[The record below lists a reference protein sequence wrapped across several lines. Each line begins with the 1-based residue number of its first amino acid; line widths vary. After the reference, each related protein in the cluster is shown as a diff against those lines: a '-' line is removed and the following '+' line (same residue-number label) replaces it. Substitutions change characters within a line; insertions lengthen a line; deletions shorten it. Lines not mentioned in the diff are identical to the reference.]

1 LLTIVVDMLRRR
13 PAAENPPL
21 SATRTNAVRLVSRS
35 IAASDYPL
43 TRDNASGFNRIIR
56 SRRSLHLPNS
66 TEPAFRGRR
75 PVQEDAMSDLSYV
88 ADSLV
93 KTGLRPSRRT
103 VKRAALGLAV
113 ALGVA
118 GAAEFGYG
126 YLTTG
131 RYLESTDDAYVK
143 ADSTI
148 ISPKVSGYIAQV
160 LVGDNEPVKSGQ
172 LLARIDDRDFRTAL
186 KQAQAD
192 VAGSEAAVRNLDA
205 QIALQQPLIEQ
216 GTADIAAADANLKFA
231 QEERARYD
239 DLMRTG
245 SGTIQ
250 RAQQTDAAL
259 REKIAQ
265 LQHGKSGLLAAER
278 KVDVLTTDRAKAV
291 AQLDRA
297 RAVEQQAA
305 LNLSYTEIT
314 APVDGTVGARSL
326 RVGQYVQAGTQLM
339 AVVPLD
345 AVYVVANFKETQLT
359 HVRNGQPVEIR
370 IDSFHATKLKG
381 HVDSLSPASGLEF
394 ALLPPDNATGNFTK
408 IVQRVPVKIVLD
420 DHSLSGLL
428 RPGMSAEPTVDTKA
442 TVLAEREAS
451 SKVAADAASARSHGG

>member
-1 LLTIVVDMLRRR
+1 MT
-13 PAAENPPL
+13 
-21 SATRTNAVRLVSRS
+21 
-35 IAASDYPL
+35 
-43 TRDNASGFNRIIR
+43 
-56 SRRSLHLPNS
+56 
-66 TEPAFRGRR
+66 
-75 PVQEDAMSDLSYV
+75 DLSYIS
-88 ADSLV
+88 DSKAKISL
-93 KTGLRPSRRT
+93 GPSRQAI
-103 VKRAALGLAV
+103 KRAALALML

-118 GAAEFGYG
+118 GAADFGHY

-148 ISPKVSGYIAQV
+148 VAPKVSGYLAEV
-160 LVGDNEPVKSGQ
+160 LVGDNEPVKARQ

-186 KQAQAD
+186 DQAQAD

-205 QIALQQPLIEQ
+205 QIGLQQPVIEQ
-216 GTADIAAADANLKFA
+216 GSADVAAAEANLKFA
-231 QEERARYD
+231 REEQARYD
-239 DLMRTG
+239 DLMKSG
-245 SGTIQ
+245 SGTVQ

-259 REKIAQ
+259 REKTAQ
-265 LQHGKSGLLAAER
+265 LQHGKSGLLAAR
-278 KVDVLTTDRAKAV
+278 RRIDVLTTERAKAV
-291 AQLDRA
+291 AQLDHA

-305 LNLSYTEIT
+305 LNLSYTQII

-326 RVGQYVQAGTQLM
+326 RVGQFVQAGTQLM

-359 HVRNGQPVEIR
+359 HVRNGQPVEVE
-370 IDSFHATKLKG
+370 IDSFHGTKLKG

-420 DHSLSGLL
+420 DHSLTGLL

-442 TVLAEREAS
+442 TVVAERETNKRLAS
-451 SKVAADAASARSHGG
+451 NPAVMRPNGS

>member
-1 LLTIVVDMLRRR
+1 MSNLSYTTDLPPKIGLHPSRLTIK
-13 PAAENPPL
+13 
-21 SATRTNAVRLVSRS
+21 
-35 IAASDYPL
+35 
-43 TRDNASGFNRIIR
+43 RI
-56 SRRSLHLPNS
+56 
-66 TEPAFRGRR
+66 
-75 PVQEDAMSDLSYV
+75 
-88 ADSLV
+88 
-93 KTGLRPSRRT
+93 
-103 VKRAALGLAV
+103 ALGLAA
-113 ALGVA
+113 ALGIAVA
-118 GAAEFGYG
+118 ADFGYG
-126 YLTTG
+126 YFTTG

-148 ISPKVSGYIAQV
+148 VSPKISGYIAEV
-160 LVGDNEPVKSGQ
+160 LVGDNQPVKAGQ

-186 KQAQAD
+186 SQARAD
-192 VAGSEAAVRNLDA
+192 VGASEASVRNLDA
-205 QIALQQPLIEQ
+205 QISLQQPLIEQ
-216 GTADIAAADANLKFA
+216 GKADVAAAEANLKFA
-231 QEERARYD
+231 QEEQARYD
-239 DLMRTG
+239 GLMKTG

-259 REKIAQ
+259 REKTAQ

-278 KVDVLTTDRAKAV
+278 KVDVLITERAKAV

-297 RAVEQQAA
+297 RAVEAQAA

-326 RVGQYVQAGTQLM
+326 RVGQFVQAGTQLM

-345 AVYVVANFKETQLT
+345 AIYVVANFKETQLT
-359 HVRNGQPVEIR
+359 HMRDGQPVEIR
-370 IDSFHATKLKG
+370 IDSFHNTKLRG

-420 DHSLSGLL
+420 DHNLTGLL

-442 TVLAEREAS
+442 TVLAEREAKS
-451 SKVAADAASARSHGG
+451 RLVSNTAATTRPGG

>member
-1 LLTIVVDMLRRR
+1 MSN
-13 PAAENPPL
+13 AAYTTE
-21 SATRTNAVRLVSRS
+21 TTDK
-35 IAASDYPL
+35 I
-43 TRDNASGFNRIIR
+43 
-56 SRRSLHLPNS
+56 SLI
-66 TEPAFRGRR
+66 
-75 PVQEDAMSDLSYV
+75 
-88 ADSLV
+88 
-93 KTGLRPSRRT
+93 PSRRAI
-103 VKRAALGLAV
+103 KRAALALAL

-118 GAAEFGYG
+118 VAGDFSYD
-126 YLTTG
+126 YLTTS

-148 ISPKVSGYIAQV
+148 IAPKVSGYIAQV
-160 LVGDNEPVKSGQ
+160 LVGDNEKVKAAQ
-172 LLARIDDRDFRTAL
+172 ILAKIDDRDFKAAL
-186 KQAQAD
+186 GQARAD
-192 VAGSEAAVRNLDA
+192 VAAAEASVRNLDA
-205 QIALQQPLIEQ
+205 QLELQQPIIEQ
-216 GTADIAAADANLKFA
+216 STADVTAADANLKFA

-239 DLMRTG
+239 DLMKSG

-259 REKIAQ
+259 RASNAQ
-265 LQHGKSGLLAAER
+265 LQHARSGLVAAQR
-278 KVDVLTTDRAKAV
+278 KVDVLTTQRAQAV
-291 AQLDRA
+291 AQLEHA
-297 RAVEQQAA
+297 RAIADQAE

-359 HVRNGQPVEIR
+359 HVRAGQPVELR
-370 IDSFHATKLKG
+370 VDSFRNRTLHG

-420 DHSLSGLL
+420 DHGLTGLL
-428 RPGMSAEPTVDTKA
+428 RPGMSAVPTVDTKA
-442 TVLAEREAS
+442 TVAAERETARR
-451 SKVAADAASARSHGG
+451 VADNAQRANGG

>member
-1 LLTIVVDMLRRR
+1 MS
-13 PAAENPPL
+13 N
-21 SATRTNAVRLVSRS
+21 ATYTTETTDE
-35 IAASDYPL
+35 I
-43 TRDNASGFNRIIR
+43 
-56 SRRSLHLPNS
+56 SLI
-66 TEPAFRGRR
+66 
-75 PVQEDAMSDLSYV
+75 
-88 ADSLV
+88 
-93 KTGLRPSRRT
+93 PSRQAI
-103 VKRAALGLAV
+103 KRAALALAL

-118 GAAEFGYG
+118 VAGDFGYD

-148 ISPKVSGYIAQV
+148 IAPKVSGYIALV
-160 LVGDNEPVKSGQ
+160 LVGDNEMVKAGQ
-172 LLARIDDRDFRTAL
+172 ILAKIDDRDFKAAL
-186 KQAQAD
+186 GQARAD
-192 VAGSEAAVRNLDA
+192 VAAAEASVRNLDA
-205 QIALQQPLIEQ
+205 QLELQQPIIEQ
-216 GTADIAAADANLKFA
+216 STADVTAADANLKFA

-239 DLMRTG
+239 DLMKSG

-259 REKIAQ
+259 RASNAQ
-265 LQHGKSGLLAAER
+265 LQHARSGLVAAQR
-278 KVDVLTTDRAKAV
+278 KVDVLTTQRAQAV
-291 AQLDRA
+291 AQLEHA
-297 RAVEQQAA
+297 RAVADQAE

-326 RVGQYVQAGTQLM
+326 RVGQFVQAGTQLM

-359 HVRNGQPVEIR
+359 HVRAGQPVELR
-370 IDSFHATKLKG
+370 VDSFRNRTLHG

-420 DHSLSGLL
+420 DHGLTGLL
-428 RPGMSAEPTVDTKA
+428 RPGMSAVPTVDTKA
-442 TVLAEREAS
+442 TVVADRETARRIADNS
-451 SKVAADAASARSHGG
+451 SRPNGG